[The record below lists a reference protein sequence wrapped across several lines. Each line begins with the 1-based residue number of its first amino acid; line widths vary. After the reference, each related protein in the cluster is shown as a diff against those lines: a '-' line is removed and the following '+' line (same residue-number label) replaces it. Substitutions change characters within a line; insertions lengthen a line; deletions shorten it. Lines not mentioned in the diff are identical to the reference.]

1 VNPRK
6 YVQTVLH
13 EYRSLPDTPDRP
25 RKNDRVLAL
34 ELNAQRVPLEIVI
47 AALRLA
53 SLRRRQR
60 PASAPPLDPIRSLFY
75 FVPVIEELQRQNA
88 DPFYLAYVSRQY
100 EAISQN
106 EPPSPKDHGGRRA
119 IHQLSAV
126 WDRR

>member
-1 VNPRK
+1 MSPRK
-6 YVQTVLH
+6 YVQTVLD

-25 RKNDRVLAL
+25 RKNDRVLAHKL
-34 ELNAQRVPLEIVI
+34 HAQRAPLEIVI

-100 EAISQN
+100 EAIFQD
-106 EPPSPKDHGGRRA
+106 EPSSPQDHGGRRA

-126 WDRR
+126 LVRR